1 MAYGLKPPIWFFLS
15 SDVEAPSHLFPPH
28 WVLGVPQPG
37 PEWNRL
43 KQPDRR
49 EPQPDHWEA
58 GRLENGHQCAHQGER
73 DKLLGY
79 FIFSHNVSNGRT
91 RRWQHLHIFRAY
103 LGSYKIILHLYLHR
117 DVSMVNQT
125 WMITTPCHCLLRIST
140 WPWGRTT
147 SERAFVC
154 WLALRKTCTR
164 SKPTWG
170 LQIAGDP
177 WIPTAPCRGRRCIT
191 SQCL

>member
-1 MAYGLKPPIWFFLS
+1 MIVSFFRCWSSFTSLS
-15 SDVEAPSHLFPPH
+15 ASLNLGSSPARPWVEPSQTAWPSGTLARSLRSWPT
-28 WVLGVPQPG
+28 WKWASVCSS
-37 PEWNRL
+37 R
-43 KQPDRR
+43 
-49 EPQPDHWEA
+49 WERQA
-58 GRLENGHQCAHQGER
+58 
-73 DKLLGY
+73 GY
-79 FIFSHNVSNGRT
+79 FIFSHNVSNGRA

-125 WMITTPCHCLLRIST
+125 WMITTPCHCLLKTST

-154 WLALRKTCTR
+154 WLALRRTCTR
-164 SKPTWG
+164 SRPTWG

-177 WIPTAPCRGRRCIT
+177 WIPTVPCRGRRCIT
-191 SQCL
+191 SQCLEHLLQI